1 VDETPTIPRLPHDPL
16 LDRARQLLAESS
28 DLLAL
33 VRKVIA
39 QVQATV
45 ASIRTYRE

>member
-1 VDETPTIPRLPHDPL
+1 VDETPNIPWPPPDPL
-16 LDRARQLLAESS
+16 LDRARQLLAEPS

-39 QVQATV
+39 RVQATV
-45 ASIRTYRE
+45 AGIRAYQE